1 MKKEIQS
8 TNKKKIEEIQKSEE
22 DINFYKFSNTN
33 DLKMNN
39 NELNQ
44 FDNLSKEIN
53 NENNFNYLDESQK
66 NKKENIINISKKQFI
81 IDSNQENH
89 INIQGIKQQNAPM
102 NIKLNVK
109 K

>member
-22 DINFYKFSNTN
+22 DINFYKFSDTN

-39 NELNQ
+39 NELKQ

-53 NENNFNYLDESQK
+53 NENNFNYFDESQK
-66 NKKENIINISKKQFI
+66 NKKENIII
-81 IDSNQENH
+81 
-89 INIQGIKQQNAPM
+89 
-102 NIKLNVK
+102 L
-109 K
+109 

>member
-33 DLKMNN
+33 DLIMNN

-66 NKKENIINISKKQFI
+66 NKKENIIIY
-81 IDSNQENH
+81 
-89 INIQGIKQQNAPM
+89 
-102 NIKLNVK
+102 
-109 K
+109 